1 MAMNDKAG
9 KIKIRRSSGKVE
21 YVTQEELDALND
33 LRKRRDQERGW
44 GKLPNPIQSL
54 FKGILFIL
62 GVTVLF
68 LWMKP

>member
-1 MAMNDKAG
+1 MNDKAG

-33 LRKRRDQERGW
+33 LRKRRYQERGW